1 MGLADRP
8 ISSDHLHS
16 IRPVCLSSGQL
27 ACPNA
32 QLGPQPLHLA
42 GLPLHLAG
50 LRLLLHP
57 QSLQTRKLVLYPTNQ
72 QLHYMFARHGRYPSR
87 DHRRQRGHRR
97 QRWRSH
103 RRWGQGMTQRNH
115 QRGQGGR
122 DVIRHRGC
130 WRGRGHREQGRHF
143 KRRKGVCRRS
153 ADRWRGLG
161 RRRARRSWLA
171 QKLCHPRMTPPEP
184 SPILGLKVLP
194 FPAERSLHRGHRFL
208 NIGEAPLPTPSHRS
222 RRSVAIVRAG
232 AQLLL

>member
-8 ISSDHLHS
+8 ISSDQLHS

-42 GLPLHLAG
+42 GL
-50 LRLLLHP
+50 
-57 QSLQTRKLVLYPTNQ
+57 SLQTRRLVLYPTNQ
-72 QLHYMFARHGRYPSR
+72 QLHHMFTRHGRYPSR

-130 WRGRGHREQGRHF
+130 WRGRGHRGQGRHF
-143 KRRKGVCRRS
+143 KRRKGNCRRS
-153 ADRWRGLG
+153 AGRWRGLG
-161 RRRARRSWLA
+161 RRRARRSWRA
-171 QKLCHPRMTPPEP
+171 QKLGQLGMTPPEP
-184 SPILGLKVLP
+184 SQILGPKVPPLL
-194 FPAERSLHRGHRFL
+194 ADRSLHHGQRFL
-208 NIGEAPLPTPSHRS
+208 NIGEAPPPTH
-222 RRSVAIVRAG
+222 VAIVRAG